1 MKILNKLSD
10 KEQDWFA
17 YKATANNAAGAS
29 INVDD
34 N

>member
-17 YKATANNAAGAS
+17 YKATANNAAGTFYQCR
-29 INVDD
+29 
-34 N
+34 

>member
-17 YKATANNAAGAS
+17 YKATANNAAGA
-29 INVDD
+29 VYQCR
-34 N
+34 